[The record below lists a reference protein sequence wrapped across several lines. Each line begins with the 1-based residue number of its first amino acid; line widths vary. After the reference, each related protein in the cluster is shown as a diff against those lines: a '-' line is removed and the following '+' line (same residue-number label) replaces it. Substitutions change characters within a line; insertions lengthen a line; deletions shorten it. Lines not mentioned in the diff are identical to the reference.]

1 MKKKLGRPLGKTVT
15 EPICILVSPEEKEMI
30 DQVKQHYTRR
40 QIIVAGA
47 QFLLSQMRPQ
57 VQHKGADLP

>member
-47 QFLLSQMRPQ
+47 QYLLGQMRPPAP
-57 VQHKGADLP
+57 HRGPDLP